1 MLYITNL
8 FSILKCVLWF
18 DNHDFGSYMMLNIN
32 SLPEGI
38 KYSRKLKNRVIYEYM
53 FIKVVFYLDFSC
65 SQWFWFPGHINLRR
79 QGIFS
84 ELPALASF
92 CFKFIFIILFCFCSA
107 DCDAFTVT
115 WISDKHCYNTH
126 LAMLEKN

>member
-1 MLYITNL
+1 
-8 FSILKCVLWF
+8 
-18 DNHDFGSYMMLNIN
+18 MMLNIN